1 MFHPLQPPPEG
12 REGMRRGERE
22 GAKVRVR
29 GRRGRRKKRGKT
41 YSASV
46 NEPSYASTKARI
58 EDVSC
63 SNNIDLVRTI

>member
-1 MFHPLQPPPEG
+1 M
-12 REGMRRGERE
+12 
-22 GAKVRVR
+22 RVR

-46 NEPSYASTKARI
+46 NEPSYASTKACI

-63 SNNIDLVRTI
+63 SNNIDLVSTI